1 MTTLEKQIQEKS
13 LAGESNPPAPVIDHA
28 IAAVVQAAIEK
39 HGNRHDALIPILSEI
54 NRAFGYVSGA
64 AFREIRQQLH
74 DPNKQ
79 MYIPAS
85 QLYSLASF
93 YEMLSTKPR
102 GEHVIKFCEN
112 APCHVVGG
120 KAVWDTLKE
129 KLNLKNGETSP
140 DSKWTLM
147 TTSCLGLCSVG
158 PVLLIDDDMYG
169 NVSPEQIPDILRR
182 YE

>member
-1 MTTLEKQIQEKS
+1 MI
-13 LAGESNPPAPVIDHA
+13 APLIENEIATIVRTA
-28 IAAVVQAAIEK
+28 INN
-39 HGNRHDALIPILSEI
+39 HGTKRDALIPILTEVN
-54 NRAFGYVSGA
+54 NRLGYIPRE
-64 AFREIRQQLH
+64 AFREIRQELH
-74 DPNKQ
+74 DPSVQ
-79 MYIPAS
+79 MYIAES
-85 QLYSLASF
+85 QLYTLASF

-120 KAVWDTLKE
+120 KAVWDALRE
-129 KLNLKNGETSP
+129 RLNLNNGETTP
-140 DSKWTLM
+140 DSKWTLI

-169 NVSPEQIPDILRR
+169 NVTPEQIPELLER